1 MGGCICFRRVS
12 LLPAKILRPRLSM
25 GKYLVFRNG
34 WYLELLRASG
44 FMGPMEIQN
53 SA

>member
-1 MGGCICFRRVS
+1 MVAFAFGRVS
-12 LLPAKILRPRLSM
+12 LLPAKILRPRFSI
-25 GKYLVFRNG
+25 GKSLVFRNG
-34 WYLELLRASG
+34 CDLGLLRASG